1 MHAPSTSSTPSAP
14 RLLQG
19 WRRVLVWAVVA
30 AVLAAVFA
38 LYLQPD
44 FMVTLANQVWAC
56 F

>member
-1 MHAPSTSSTPSAP
+1 MRTMSSSATSSKPLPTWQRA
-14 RLLQG
+14 LL
-19 WRRVLVWAVVA
+19 WAAVA